1 MLRDREKSVPWV
13 QTKTKTKKKHENMKQ
28 LANTVNWSLHEFG
41 CIGAVLG
48 TICCNGVANNSS
60 GQVVVGA
67 RLLECHQ
74 VVVVVV
80 VVVVD
85 VVLVNVIVE
94 NLGRRKV
101 NMRRRTWQ
109 RWRGRVVIGIQSHR
123 WHGHLG
129 HIWLIEMDRL

>member
-1 MLRDREKSVPWV
+1 
-13 QTKTKTKKKHENMKQ
+13 
-28 LANTVNWSLHEFG
+28 
-41 CIGAVLG
+41 VLG

-85 VVLVNVIVE
+85 VDVVLVNVIVE

-109 RWRGRVVIGIQSHR
+109 R
-123 WHGHLG
+123 
-129 HIWLIEMDRL
+129 